1 MRTTI
6 IPAQITTV
14 EDKIAGSLSMMQ
26 ILILVFP
33 ILFTALVYIFLP
45 TPMKLNPYKIALVLT
60 SVVICIG
67 LVIRVKDKIIAQWL
81 GVILKYYF
89 RPKYFL
95 YNKNDLT
102 GRTVDVPPIPNIA
115 LYTKKPKQKVKATIT
130 PDPEVADLF
139 KLQQLIDS
147 GKVTVRYQ
155 FNKKL

>member
-26 ILILVFP
+26 ILILMFP
-33 ILFTALVYIFLP
+33 VLFTALVYIFLP
-45 TPMKLNPYKIALVLT
+45 TPMKLNSYKITLVLS
-60 SVVICIG
+60 SVVTCIG
-67 LVIRVKDKIIAQWL
+67 LVIRVKDIIIAQWL
-81 GVILKYYF
+81 GVIVKYHF

-95 YNKNDLT
+95 FNKNDLT
-102 GRTVDVPPIPNIA
+102 GRTVDVPTVPNIS
-115 LYTKKPKQKVKATIT
+115 LYTKKPKQKVKTMT
-130 PDPEVADLF
+130 TTDPELADLV

-147 GKVTVRYQ
+147 GKVAVRYQ